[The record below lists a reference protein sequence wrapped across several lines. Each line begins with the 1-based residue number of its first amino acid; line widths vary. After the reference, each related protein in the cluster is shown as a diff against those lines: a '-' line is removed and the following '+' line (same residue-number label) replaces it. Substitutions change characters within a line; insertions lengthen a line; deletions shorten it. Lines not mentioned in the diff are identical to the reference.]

1 MDLELRGRRALVA
14 GASAGIGFAAARAL
28 AVEGARVAL
37 VSRDAGRVGKAA
49 ERIRGETGGEAV
61 PLAADLTEADAAA
74 RVVAQAVQG
83 LGGLEILV
91 TNAGGPT
98 PGNFGDVG
106 ADDFARAFDLTF
118 RSAERLIRAA
128 LPHLRAAAWG
138 RIVCL
143 TSITA
148 KEPHDGLVL
157 SNCLRPAVHGLAK
170 SVSREAGPGI
180 TVNCVCPGFTD
191 TERLRELAATRA
203 ARGSVTPESVF
214 AGWRARIPRGEL
226 GQPEEIAAAV
236 AFLCSGPASF
246 INGATLAVDGGES
259 RPLL

>member
-1 MDLELRGRRALVA
+1 MDLELNGRRALVA
-14 GASAGIGFAAARAL
+14 GASAGIGFAVARAL
-28 AVEGARVAL
+28 AAEGARVAL
-37 VSRDAGRVGKAA
+37 VSRDPARIGAAA
-49 ERIRGETGGEAV
+49 ERIRRETGGEAL
-61 PLAADLTEADAAA
+61 PLTADLTEAGAPERVVTEAA
-74 RVVAQAVQG
+74 RG

-91 TNAGGPT
+91 TNAGGPR
-98 PGNFGDVG
+98 PGNFGDV
-106 ADDFARAFDLTF
+106 AAEDFARAFELTF

-128 LPHLRAAAWG
+128 LPHVGAAGWG

-170 SVSREAGPGI
+170 SLSRSAGPGI

-191 TERLRELAATRA
+191 TERLRDLAAARA
-203 ARGSVTPESVF
+203 SSTAASPDSVY
-214 AGWRARIPRGEL
+214 AAWRARIPRGEL
-226 GQPEEIAAAV
+226 GRPEEVAAAV